1 MPDSLP
7 AGSLGR
13 DKGLGGGTMVAVPS
27 GVVGLFG
34 TVHEKTTNVMTTRV
48 TK

>member
-13 DKGLGGGTMVAVPS
+13 DNGLGGGTMVPVPS

-34 TVHEKTTNVMTTRV
+34 TVHENTSVMTTRL
-48 TK
+48 